1 MRVLDRKK
9 LGLLAVAFVLVVG
22 LMEVMALRIGSFEFP
37 APSNSQH
44 PAIADNPGES

>member
-22 LMEVMALRIGSFEFP
+22 VLEVLALKVGSFDFP
-37 APSNSQH
+37 VPARSAP
-44 PAIADNPGES
+44 PAVADQPDGS